1 MCANYQSN
9 YDSAHAA
16 ARRHKSDRP
25 RQLPLTHPACTF
37 TATRHACRSDA
48 FMLASRFGS
57 LAEAMQADQEDFA
70 AVPGLGPVKARR
82 LHEAFSQP
90 FKRNL
95 TGVQGPAAAGSAA
108 PAAGAPPVT
117 QDAGA
122 GQLQQAADGGQSGE
136 QQEQQGGYD
145 DVDFDLDGYEDIGE
159 GEGEGDATAVEEE
172 QEASEAV
179 QAEEAEEAGHY
190 SAAGVGVGGSAAA
203 PGFGHG
209 EYVPLPPQD
218 DEFGFDDEVLEEF

>member
-1 MCANYQSN
+1 MEARDTDYLGRL
-9 YDSAHAA
+9 SAA
-16 ARRHKSDRP
+16 
-25 RQLPLTHPACTF
+25 LTAV
-37 TATRHACRSDA
+37 RGVNRSDA

-95 TGVQGPAAAGSAA
+95 TGLQGPAAAGGAA
-108 PAAGAPPVT
+108 PAAGAPPAT

-122 GQLQQAADGGQSGE
+122 GQLQQAAGSSQNEE
-136 QQEQQGGYD
+136 QQEQQGDDD
-145 DVDFDLDGYEDIGE
+145 DVDFDLDSYEDV
-159 GEGEGDATAVEEE
+159 GEGDAVAAGLE
-172 QEASEAV
+172 QEVSEV
-179 QAEEAEEAGHY
+179 EAEEAGHY
-190 SAAGVGVGGSAAA
+190 SAAVGVGVGGSAAA
-203 PGFGHG
+203 PGFGQGHG

-218 DEFGFDDEVLEEF
+218 GEYGFDDEVLEEF